1 MIKWRLYILHKSD
14 QYMYMYKYKISSV
27 NEAVITLSVHL
38 IFKDTFNIFVSEKFT
53 KMLTTRNTLIDMF
66 YTIIFNVHCISI
78 VTSWYLETLFIP
90 PEWPVFCCPWSV
102 DTWWCV
108 PATWVGRLTGEGGSP
123 ALKEGQS
130 AECMYVAAYQYR
142 SVFQYKYAYQ
152 NHNISMK
159 INTKISLCIT
169 DQYQYLC
176 QY

>member
-1 MIKWRLYILHKSD
+1 M
-14 QYMYMYKYKISSV
+14 
-27 NEAVITLSVHL
+27 SVHL

-66 YTIIFNVHCISI
+66 YTIILHVHCISI
-78 VTSWYLETLFIP
+78 VTSWYLETLFVP

-130 AECMYVAAYQYR
+130 AECMYVAVYQYW
-142 SVFQYKYAYQ
+142 SVIQYKYAYQ

-159 INTKISLCIT
+159 INIKISMCIRIST
-169 DQYQYLC
+169 CVNTNTYVSTCIGTFFNTCVFSRTALLNSVHLYNC
-176 QY
+176 WT